1 MAYPRIEVDEACE
14 LVIAAY
20 CRYERT
26 ERRLEE
32 VSVHNA
38 AYRVRQF
45 LAWRALNAGPP
56 LALLAPVE
64 LTEFVVAES
73 RRLSQASMASTVA
86 TLRNF
91 ARFLFRTGVTA
102 RDFSASVPTVARDRF
117 SALPKALDGA
127 TVAALLASCD
137 RQSPLGR
144 RDFAILTLMGRLG
157 LRAVEVSRLHLE
169 DINWRAGE
177 ITARGKRGRCGVLPL
192 PKDVGDALV
201 DYLRSGRLSSRS
213 RAVFIAARGP
223 ALGISPHAVAQVSRT
238 ACRRLGIGP
247 IGGHRLRHTLA
258 TNMLGGGAALREVA
272 EVLRQSDAV
281 TTAMYARVD
290 AGSLAMV
297 MRPWPGEA
305 LS

>member
-1 MAYPRIEVDEACE
+1 MAYPRTEVDEACE
-14 LVIAAY
+14 LVVAAY

-45 LAWRALNAGPP
+45 LAWRALNARPP
-56 LALLAPVE
+56 LALLAPAE

-73 RRLSQASMASTVA
+73 RRLAPASMASTVT

-91 ARFLFRTGVTA
+91 SRFLFQTGITA
-102 RDFSASVPTVARDRF
+102 SDLSASVPTVARDRF
-117 SALPKALDGA
+117 GALPKALDEA
-127 TVAALLASCD
+127 TVATLLASCD
-137 RQSPLGR
+137 RQRPLGR

-157 LRAVEVSRLHLE
+157 LRAVEVSRLQLG

-177 ITARGKRGRCGVLPL
+177 VTARGKRGRCGVLPL
-192 PKDVGDALV
+192 AQDVGDALV
-201 DYLRSGRLSSRS
+201 DYLRSGRPLSGS

-223 ALGISPHAVAQVSRT
+223 GLGMSPHAVAQVSRN

-297 MRPWPGEA
+297 VRPWPGEA